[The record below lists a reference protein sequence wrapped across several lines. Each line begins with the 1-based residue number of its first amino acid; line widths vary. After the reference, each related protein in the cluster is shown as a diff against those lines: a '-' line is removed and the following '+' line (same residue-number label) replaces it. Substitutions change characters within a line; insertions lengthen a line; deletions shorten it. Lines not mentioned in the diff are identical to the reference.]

1 MMNMFGGFSKAKLA
15 TDDIKKIVKEI
26 QPKIE
31 ERTNEKYN
39 VFEAISFKSQVVK
52 GVNYVIKVLV
62 GNENYI
68 HIRLYVPLGNEEKKI
83 LEVLTKKELE
93 DPLDISYK

>member
-1 MMNMFGGFSKAKLA
+1 MFSGFSKAKLA
-15 TDDIKKIVKEI
+15 TDEVKQIVKEI

-31 ERTNEKYN
+31 ERTNEKYT

-62 GNENYI
+62 GDEKYI
-68 HIRLYVPLGNEEKKI
+68 HIRIYVPLGNEEKKI

>member
-1 MMNMFGGFSKAKLA
+1 MFSGFSKAKLA
-15 TDDIKKIVKEI
+15 TDEVKQIVKEI

-31 ERTNEKYN
+31 ERTKEKYT

-52 GVNYVIKVLV
+52 GVNYGVKILV
-62 GNENYI
+62 DNESFLHARI
-68 HIRLYVPLGNEEKKI
+68 FVPLGKEEKKI

-93 DPLDISYK
+93 DPLEISFK